1 MIYMTTCFGRNREH
15 QCSSCCSRSS
25 WRRRSSVRTCLCTQ
39 RLPDSTLCS
48 LQDDRSGG
56 LEKQE
61 NVAKDENLES
71 FKLVLSLS
79 LHVPCTF
86 QIHSIVYT
94 YPKDKLLQ
102 YHRSKF
108 PVQHRGHHTY
118 KMTALL
124 SITQSHDTILSCSN
138 LCSQL

>member
-25 WRRRSSVRTCLCTQ
+25 RRHRSSVRTCLCTQ
-39 RLPDSTLCS
+39 RLLDSTLCS

-79 LHVPCTF
+79 LSPCTLYLS
-86 QIHSIVYT
+86 SIVYT
-94 YPKDKLLQ
+94 YTYLPKGQVATISSQQIPSSAQRASHIKDDG
-102 YHRSKF
+102 S
-108 PVQHRGHHTY
+108 PVNN
-118 KMTALL
+118 
-124 SITQSHDTILSCSN
+124 SIPRHDPIMQQSL
-138 LCSQL
+138 

>member
-1 MIYMTTCFGRNREH
+1 M
-15 QCSSCCSRSS
+15 
-25 WRRRSSVRTCLCTQ
+25 RTCLCTQ

-94 YPKDKLLQ
+94 YTYLPKGQVATISSQQVPSSAQRASHIQDDG
-102 YHRSKF
+102 S
-108 PVQHRGHHTY
+108 PVDN
-118 KMTALL
+118 
-124 SITQSHDTILSCSN
+124 SIPRHDPIMQQSL
-138 LCSQL
+138 

>member
-1 MIYMTTCFGRNREH
+1 M
-15 QCSSCCSRSS
+15 
-25 WRRRSSVRTCLCTQ
+25 RTCLCTQ

-79 LHVPCTF
+79 L
-86 QIHSIVYT
+86 S
-94 YPKDKLLQ
+94 
-102 YHRSKF
+102 
-108 PVQHRGHHTY
+108 
-118 KMTALL
+118 L
-124 SITQSHDTILSCSN
+124 SLSCSRTN
-138 LCSQL
+138 PYGWEACHLCLLG